1 MLGRQRNVSGGGA
14 KTNTNGLFF
23 EEVHSLE
30 KAIDAREEF
39 TLININPS
47 KGKIWSSEVYNT
59 TDGNLLGIVTQ
70 KHGFYTDIVEPQG
83 VNWEEILSS
92 KLLPDNVFINYA
104 KQTIYL
110 VEMKYQES
118 GGSVDEKMQTG
129 PFKLHQYQRLTSHF
143 RDKYDV
149 QLIYF
154 LNEYFLASK
163 YDDVKEYLKSQ
174 DIKVITDNG
183 SQTFPLNAIGL

>member
-14 KTNTNGLFF
+14 NTNTNGLFF

-83 VNWEEILSS
+83 VNWEDIFSS
-92 KLLPDNVFINYA
+92 KLLPDNAFINYA

-154 LNEYFLASK
+154 LNQYFLATK

>member
-70 KHGFYTDIVEPQG
+70 KHGYYTDIVEPQG
-83 VNWEEILSS
+83 VNWEDIFSS
-92 KLLPDNVFINYA
+92 KLLPDNAFINYA

-154 LNEYFLASK
+154 LNQYFLASK